1 MNVLKRINNNV
12 VLVSRDGTRM
22 IVVGKGLGF
31 KAHPGDPVNEAFVQQ
46 RFVLQRSE
54 DEGQYTELIQGVPFE
69 LLGLTKRVVQLAE
82 KELGRDLPA
91 TLVLVLADHIAF
103 ALDRVRDGVAI
114 DHPLAWEIGQFYPDE
129 YRAAKNATRLIEAEM
144 QLELPRVEAA
154 FIAIHFVNAL
164 GGLSARYD
172 AGDLAE
178 SMLQAVSLI
187 EERRGV
193 PLDQS
198 SVAFS
203 RFIMHLRYCL
213 VRCLNGDADG
223 SVGDDLL
230 DMVRAKYPEAFECAR
245 QVAAQVSQTAGAGF
259 SPAAL
264 KSEMLYLTLH
274 INRLLT
280 SEPIEDNQD

>member
-1 MNVLKRINNNV
+1 MQVLKRVNNNV
-12 VLVSRDGTRM
+12 VLVSHGGTRM

-31 KAHPGDPVNEAFVQQ
+31 KAYPGDPVNEAFVQQ
-46 RFVLQRSE
+46 RFILQRSE
-54 DEGQYTELIQGVPFE
+54 DEGRYIELIQGIPFE

-82 KELGRDLPA
+82 EELGRDLPA
-91 TLVLVLADHIAF
+91 TLVLVLADHISF
-103 ALDRVRDGVAI
+103 ALDRVRDGIAI

-129 YRAAKNATRLIEAEM
+129 YRVAQRASRLIEVEM
-144 QLELPRVEAA
+144 QVELPRVEAA
-154 FIAIHFVNAL
+154 LIAIHFVNAL
-164 GGLSARYD
+164 GGLGARYD
-172 AGDLAE
+172 ASDLAQT
-178 SMLQAVSLI
+178 MLQAVSLI
-187 EERRGV
+187 EESRGV

-198 SVAFS
+198 SMAFS
-203 RFIMHLRYCL
+203 RFITHLRYCL

-230 DMVRAKYPEAFECAR
+230 DMVQDKYPEAFECAR

-274 INRLLT
+274 INRLLV
-280 SEPIEDNQD
+280 SEPIVIKQD